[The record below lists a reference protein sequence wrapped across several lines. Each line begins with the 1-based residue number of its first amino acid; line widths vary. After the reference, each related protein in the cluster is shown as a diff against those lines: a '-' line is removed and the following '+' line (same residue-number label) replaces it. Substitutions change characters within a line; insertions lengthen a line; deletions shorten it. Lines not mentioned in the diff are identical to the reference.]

1 MTLIDFSQACDTA
14 ASQSLHVFGQL
25 DTGVFAQVATG
36 EMTQSFIPETS
47 NNTPNLMLEKKIF
60 TFEDVTNLMVIVF
73 CVPLQDRAL
82 RDLKPF
88 MAYMLWL
95 MNGIYLL

>member
-1 MTLIDFSQACDTA
+1 
-14 ASQSLHVFGQL
+14 
-25 DTGVFAQVATG
+25 
-36 EMTQSFIPETS
+36 
-47 NNTPNLMLEKKIF
+47 MLEKKIF